1 MTHAV
6 VDKNFCKGCLR
17 CISACKKGCLE
28 LSGMTNSQGYDYVQF
43 KEGSACIACGLCYQ
57 VCPDVAITVYKE
69 VAS

>member
-6 VDKNFCKGCLR
+6 VDKNFCIVFLR